1 MSEQLDLMKEAQPS
15 SPETPESIAVEEGKL
30 LDYITGKL
38 IKDSAKEQV
47 RQRVARALFHEY
59 GISVD
64 DMEPSFRMTVD
75 GRSKKADIAI
85 FEPDSE
91 HTVENLIRVVL
102 CEKEPKPSKKG
113 ATKIRDHEQAKK
125 DVSNLHAFMG
135 EGEKCRYGLWTN
147 GLEFFFFEKKVT
159 RFDVKYEPLGDWPPA
174 DESVGSRDVVS
185 NARMRQADPDMLRV
199 TFRRCHNFIHGNE
212 GLPKDA
218 AFWQFLYLIF
228 AKIHDESKPGAGRE
242 FWAGPTEQFTAD
254 GREAIKA
261 RVLPLFDE
269 VKAKYPNIFRG
280 EERLSLSDRALAFM
294 VSELAKYDLAR
305 TAVDAKGAAYQEI
318 VGSNLRGDKGQ
329 FFTPR
334 SVINMAVAMLDPK
347 PNERFMDPA
356 CGTGGFLVAAIDHID
371 EQYCREHGI
380 DRSKKTEKQQQ
391 EVLRLQ
397 REFAA
402 KHLFGSDFDPYLV
415 KAAQMNIHLASDA
428 DPKVFHVNS
437 LELPAGHL
445 DDVEAANA
453 AVPMGTIDVIATNP
467 PFGSKIPVTDPLILE
482 HYDLGHSWKE
492 QDDGV
497 FVKQAG
503 LQSSVAPEVLFIER
517 VVQLLRPRGRAAL
530 VLPNGLLSNASDAF
544 IRAWI
549 MRHTQ
554 VLASVDLPM
563 ETFIPDANV
572 NILTSVLFIRKRT
585 EQEML
590 ARDLGNE
597 DEEKVFFAVA
607 ERIGYDR
614 RGLPLFERSPEG
626 KVLFIEEREREQ
638 IRIRGKLVEREL
650 VRMKPTPDD
659 DLPRIVDAWRRYQKN
674 GHLRTEAQ

>member
-1 MSEQLDLMKEAQPS
+1 MSEQLDLTKQAQPS
-15 SPETPESIAVEEGKL
+15 APEAPEIIAVEEGKL

-47 RQRVARALFHEY
+47 RQRIARALFHEY

-85 FEPDSE
+85 FEPDSD
-91 HTVENLIRVVL
+91 HTVENLARVVL

-125 DVSNLHAFMG
+125 DVANLHAFMG

-261 RVLPLFDE
+261 RVLPLLNE

-334 SVINMAVAMLDPK
+334 SVITMAVAMLDPK
-347 PNERFMDPA
+347 PDERFMDPA

-371 EQYCREHGI
+371 ERYCRKHGI
-380 DRSKKTEKQQQ
+380 DRSKKTEQQQ
-391 EVLRLQ
+391 EEVLRLQ

-402 KHLFGSDFDPYLV
+402 KHLFGADFDPYLV

-445 DDVEAANA
+445 DDVEAANT
-453 AVPMGTIDVIATNP
+453 AVPMGTVDVIATNP

-482 HYDLGHSWKE
+482 HYDLGHAWKE
-492 QDDGV
+492 QDGGV
-497 FVKQAG
+497 FVKQAN

-517 VVQLLRPRGRAAL
+517 VVQLLRPGGRAAL

-572 NILTSVLFIRKRT
+572 NILTSVLFIRRRT

-674 GHLRTEAQ
+674 GHLRTEAP